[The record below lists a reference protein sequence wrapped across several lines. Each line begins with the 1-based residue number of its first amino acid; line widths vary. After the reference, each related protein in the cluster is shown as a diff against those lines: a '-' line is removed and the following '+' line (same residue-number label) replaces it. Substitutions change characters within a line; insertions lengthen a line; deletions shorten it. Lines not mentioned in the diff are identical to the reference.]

1 MGHLKRHAAFKA
13 LGASL
18 GASLNATLNITLTTA
33 LWLCCTTLPAQAA
46 LYRCPSPFAD
56 GLVVTNIVNDV
67 AASER
72 GCEPLQQRRSA
83 LDGPAQARTGSA
95 ANPAARLSDDW
106 IAPRRTVSGHANHP
120 AAPKAADTGELRAD
134 VKRVDT
140 AQQRSRDADRKRIL
154 QAELDTELQ
163 AHQILQNKPA
173 NDGAQREEHSQRAQR
188 HAANIDALRRELSRV
203 P

>member
-1 MGHLKRHAAFKA
+1 METVKHHAAPKA
-13 LGASL
+13 RCTALNA
-18 GASLNATLNITLTTA
+18 ALNATMSAA

-56 GLVVTNIVNDV
+56 GLVVTNIVNDA

-83 LDGPAQARTGSA
+83 LDMPAQARTGSA

-106 IAPRRTVSGHANHP
+106 IAPRRAGGGPANHP
-120 AAPKAADTGELRAD
+120 TAPKAADTGALRAD

-163 AHQILQNKPA
+163 AHQSLQNKAA
-173 NDGAQREEHSQRAQR
+173 NDSAQREEHSLRAQR

>member
-13 LGASL
+13 LGAPL
-18 GASLNATLNITLTTA
+18 NVSLNVMLNIALTTA
-33 LWLCCTTLPAQAA
+33 LWLCGTTLPAQAA

-83 LDGPAQARTGSA
+83 LDGPAQARPGSA

-106 IAPRRTVSGHANHP
+106 IAPRRAGSGPANHP
-120 AAPKAADTGELRAD
+120 AAPKAADTGALRAD

-154 QAELDTELQ
+154 QAELETELQ
-163 AHQILQNKPA
+163 AHQSLQSRA
-173 NDGAQREEHSQRAQR
+173 SNDSAQREEHSQRAQR
-188 HAANIDALRRELSRV
+188 HAANIEALRRELSRV

>member
-1 MGHLKRHAAFKA
+1 MCAFKPS
-13 LGASL
+13 GAFKL
-18 GASLNATLNITLTTA
+18 LAAA
-33 LWLCCTTLPAQAA
+33 LWVAATTLPAQAA

-56 GLVVTNIVNDV
+56 GLVVTNVVNEV
-67 AASER
+67 AATER

-83 LDGPAQARTGSA
+83 LDGPAQARPGH
-95 ANPAARLSDDW
+95 NAARLSDEW
-106 IAPRRTVSGHANHP
+106 IAPRR
-120 AAPKAADTGELRAD
+120 AAVPKAADTGELKAD

-163 AHQILQNKPA
+163 AQQSLQAKPA
-173 NDGAQREEHSQRAQR
+173 ADGAQRDDQSVRAQR

-203 P
+203 R